1 MPGPSLRAL
10 FRRALQSAVV
20 GPLVL
25 SGCGPDVSQHTAPL
39 CDQGQL
45 SIRGIEAPV
54 IPDVMQLRS
63 VTGTGSMPSDRTQ
76 NVMSTV
82 GEICKTAT
90 NKATCQTS
98 FTALAPTTGFAARCL
113 QICNDYHVAT
123 TKGDE
128 VKALT
133 TVEALKELFGTVDT
147 GQEAVLLAFANG
159 YNIACGQLD
168 QGAVKKTGT
177 SYEVIGTKGFACGA
191 GTALTRFYLNVSP
204 EGAVTE
210 KRSEVIAYGS
220 PNCAIGRRPP
230 GLASN
235 GSVECEAEVGRFFA
249 EAAHLEAASVPA
261 FERLFEELTAL
272 GAPADLSVGAL
283 QAAIEEID
291 HTRHTASLA
300 RQFGATPRVPEVQ
313 ERPLRTRFEL
323 ALDNAVE
330 GCVRESFG
338 ALVAQFQAE
347 HANDA
352 KIRSVMVGIAE
363 DETRHAEFSWALHQW
378 LWSGLDEAEREAVRK
393 AQRTAASSLRREL
406 EAAVDPVLVNLAG
419 LPASDRAVALF
430 DAVAPQ
436 LWA

>member
-1 MPGPSLRAL
+1 M
-10 FRRALQSAVV
+10 
-20 GPLVL
+20 
-25 SGCGPDVSQHTAPL
+25 SQYTAPL
-39 CDQGQL
+39 CDDGRL
-45 SIRGIEAPV
+45 SLRGIEAPV

-63 VTGTGSMPSDRTQ
+63 VNGSGPMASDRTQ
-76 NVMSTV
+76 SVMSTV
-82 GEICKTAT
+82 GELCKTAT
-90 NKATCQTS
+90 NTSACQTS
-98 FTALAPTTGFAARCL
+98 FSALAPTTGFASACL

-123 TKGDE
+123 TRGDE

-133 TVEALKELFGTVDT
+133 TVEALKDLFGTVDT
-147 GQEAVLLAFANG
+147 NQEAVLLAFANG
-159 YNIACGQLD
+159 YHIACGQLD
-168 QGAVKKTGT
+168 QGAVKKTGS

-235 GSVECEAEVGRFFA
+235 GAVECEEAVGRFFA

-261 FERLFEELTAL
+261 FERLFEELTVL
-272 GAPADLSVGAL
+272 GAPAELSVGAL
-283 QAAIEEID
+283 TAAIEEID
-291 HTRHTASLA
+291 HTRHTAALA
-300 RQFGATPRVPEVQ
+300 RRFGATPRVPEVHA
-313 ERPLRTRFEL
+313 RPLRTRFQL

-352 KIRSVMVGIAE
+352 QVRGVMVGIAE

-378 LWSGLDEAEREAVRK
+378 LWSGLDESERDAVRT
-393 AQRTAASSLRREL
+393 AQQAAASSLRREL
-406 EAAVDPVLVNLAG
+406 EAAVDPILVNLAG
-419 LPASDRAVALF
+419 LPASGRAVALF

-436 LWA
+436 LWG